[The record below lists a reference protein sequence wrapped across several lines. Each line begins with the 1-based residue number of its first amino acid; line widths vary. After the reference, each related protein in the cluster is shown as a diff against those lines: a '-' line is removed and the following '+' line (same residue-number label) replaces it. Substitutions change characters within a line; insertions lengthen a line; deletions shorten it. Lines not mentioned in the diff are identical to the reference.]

1 MGEEEPLQILDAQT
15 ASVDARF
22 PMDELNDELQLG
34 LEESSDYDSV
44 GGYVY
49 ATLGE
54 IPKAGTTFE
63 VGPLRWTVDRV
74 NGHRV
79 ERVILRS
86 QQPWPDEVLNDHRMD
101 APRRDADRAPRAGET
116 GREGH
121 LSY

>member
-1 MGEEEPLQILDAQT
+1 M
-15 ASVDARF
+15 DARY
-22 PMDELNDELQLG
+22 PMDELNEELQLG

-54 IPKAGTTFE
+54 IPEAGTTFE
-63 VGPLRWTVDRV
+63 VGRLRWTVDRV

-86 QQPWPDEVLNDHRMD
+86 QDPWPTEVLAAHRMD
-101 APRRDADRAPRAGET
+101 SRRREPGIAQRSGDAGM
-116 GREGH
+116 EGN